1 MIKKIYYGLFFVLL
15 SLPLMAENHGKSSV
29 NSDFKKAIKLVEKK
43 NFFEAFKVF
52 SDLAEADVPEAQYNL
67 SLLFF
72 NGLGAPKNYK
82 SALYWAWQAYLNE
95 HKSALSNVNSI
106 FDVTNED
113 LRNKVANQIIEEL
126 LVNAQNGDDIAP
138 LKLGK
143 TYLGLFV
150 EAQNQPAYL
159 WLSISQAYGN
169 ESASPLLEEAASQ
182 LTLEDILK
190 QQDKALLKFQ
200 EITEKN

>member
-1 MIKKIYYGLFFVLL
+1 MIKNIFCVLIFILL
-15 SLPLMAENHGKSSV
+15 SFPLVAEQHVKSSV

-82 SALYWAWQAYLNE
+82 LALYWAWQAHLNE
-95 HKSALSNVNSI
+95 HETAFGQVNSI
-106 FDVTNED
+106 FDVINED
-113 LRNKVANQIIEEL
+113 LRKTVGNQVIEEL
-126 LVNAQNGDDIAP
+126 LVKAENGDNVAP

-150 EAQNQPAYL
+150 EAKNQPAYL

-190 QQDKALLKFQ
+190 LQDEAFSKFQ
-200 EITEKN
+200 EIIAKN

>member
-1 MIKKIYYGLFFVLL
+1 MIKNIFYGLICVLL
-15 SLPLMAENHGKSSV
+15 SFPLMAENHAKSSV
-29 NSDFKKAIKLVEKK
+29 NSDFDKAIKLVEEK

-82 SALYWAWQAYLNE
+82 LALYWAWQAHLNE
-95 HKSALSNVNSI
+95 HDNAFSHVNSI

-113 LRNKVANQIIEEL
+113 LRNTVANQVIEEL
-126 LVNAQNGDDIAP
+126 LLNAQNGDDVAP

-169 ESASPLLEEAASQ
+169 ASASPLLEQAAGQ

-190 QQDKALLKFQ
+190 QQDKALSKFQ
-200 EITEKN
+200 EIIEKN